1 AAADPEAATRA
12 LETIAETSRA
22 ALADMRRILGVL
34 RDENGETAD
43 LIPQPA
49 DADIDA
55 LIGQVKTAGL
65 NVSHVTLGAPRALPP
80 GGDDGRARPA
90 RRRRRPG
97 RRREARRGRARA
109 RGHARTRRDARR
121 TPRRR
126 PQTRG
131 RVPRPVPHPAA
142 Q

>member
-1 AAADPEAATRA
+1 GRYAAAADPEAATRA

-80 GGDDGRARPA
+80 GAGVALYRIVQESLTNILKHGGPERSEE
-90 RRRRRPG
+90 RRVGKECNYRS
-97 RRREARRGRARA
+97 
-109 RGHARTRRDARR
+109 T
-121 TPRRR
+121 
-126 PQTRG
+126 PQTCNTI
-131 RVPRPVPHPAA
+131 A
-142 Q
+142 QTCTC